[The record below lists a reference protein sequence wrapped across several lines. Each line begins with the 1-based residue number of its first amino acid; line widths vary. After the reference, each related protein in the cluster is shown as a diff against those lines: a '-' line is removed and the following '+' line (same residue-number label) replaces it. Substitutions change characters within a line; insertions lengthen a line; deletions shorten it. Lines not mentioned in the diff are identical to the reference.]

1 MNPPREVENMS
12 ETIGFEVQIDKPYHQ
27 SMEKV
32 VEALKSEG
40 FGVLTQIDVK
50 ATLKEKLGEDFRQ
63 YAILGACNPPLA
75 HRALSADPA
84 IGLLLPCNVT
94 VEDAT
99 DGGTMVRIMNPEIM
113 LQVGDLGDL
122 QEIRQVASEARDKL
136 LRVADKLRS

>member
-1 MNPPREVENMS
+1 MS
-12 ETIGFEVQIDKPYHQ
+12 ETIGFEVHIDKPYHQ
-27 SMEKV
+27 SMEEV

-84 IGLLLPCNVT
+84 IGLLLPCNVI
-94 VEDAT
+94 VEDAA

>member
-1 MNPPREVENMS
+1 MS

-94 VEDAT
+94 VEDAA